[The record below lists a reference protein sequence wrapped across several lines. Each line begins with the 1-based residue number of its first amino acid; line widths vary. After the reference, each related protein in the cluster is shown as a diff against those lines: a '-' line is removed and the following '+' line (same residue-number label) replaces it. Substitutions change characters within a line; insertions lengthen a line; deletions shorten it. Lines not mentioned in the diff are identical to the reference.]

1 MNRIRLFNLF
11 LFSIFII
18 FSLFVFRIREYGS
31 DSVDFQIVLRLMA
44 WGGGILIAFIYFYKF
59 GFRVSNNHEFLFFSF
74 ILLAILMLPFSMLP
88 FRSFVVV
95 LSYAAF
101 YFYFKYVKSRF
112 GDDFLLYSISLSF
125 FIVVCFS
132 YFYYLALPDLGRH
145 IYWLNDV
152 LFVSPRMSGVF
163 STSNAMG
170 GFCAVYC
177 LFLLHSFNKSVITKS
192 FFIIAFLLS
201 LAALLLSDSKTAF
214 ISFIFSSLFLY
225 RRNKFILFVILS
237 GIIFTSLLII
247 YAAFDFYGFLGH
259 VSRHG
264 DPEEVLTFTGRT
276 YIWPAVFDMALER
289 PFTGYGIG
297 VTSLAL
303 PRLEDIIGY
312 TPAHAHNLI
321 LQAFFSLG
329 LGGMLCITAILGYNF
344 VIKCKNRLGNSM
356 AVYIIITSLFEASF
370 LSGVA
375 GYSIIPVIYMVLSK
389 EK

>member
-1 MNRIRLFNLF
+1 
-11 LFSIFII
+11 
-18 FSLFVFRIREYGS
+18 
-31 DSVDFQIVLRLMA
+31 
-44 WGGGILIAFIYFYKF
+44 
-59 GFRVSNNHEFLFFSF
+59 
-74 ILLAILMLPFSMLP
+74 
-88 FRSFVVV
+88 
-95 LSYAAF
+95 
-101 YFYFKYVKSRF
+101 
-112 GDDFLLYSISLSF
+112 
-125 FIVVCFS
+125 
-132 YFYYLALPDLGRH
+132 
-145 IYWLNDV
+145 
-152 LFVSPRMSGVF
+152 
-163 STSNAMG
+163 MG